1 MNPIWQFCSMFR
13 EFPSRQLRRG
23 HARSLARTTRRGM
36 TRLGSESLEGRAMMS
51 ATVPDYKVVQDWGS
65 GFQAGITLDNRG
77 TTPVTDWKVS
87 FDYAAQINS
96 IWDARIVSHV
106 GSTYTIAN
114 TGWNGTLDAGKS
126 VAFGFI
132 GAGAA
137 GTSPATPSRWLLNG
151 EPIGSDGT
159 PQAPP
164 LPQISLGAA
173 SVKEGAV
180 GGGAKAVFALSLS
193 APSAVPVT
201 VTYSTADGT
210 AVAGIDF
217 TATSGTV
224 TFAPGVTKAEVSVP
238 VIGDA
243 TTESSETFSLVL
255 SAPKGATLAQ
265 ATATG
270 TILDDDVAPASQG
283 VRVAFTV
290 TGQWN
295 TGFGGEIKLTNGGTT
310 PIPGWKLGFT
320 APWTIAS
327 AWNATLVGT
336 SAVAGGTRFTV
347 ADAGWNGTVPV
358 GGSVTIGFV
367 GAGSGTIASPT
378 DWTLNG
384 LSLGG
389 GGASGGG
396 GSGGSGGG
404 VVVPPLPT
412 ISVTGAA
419 VKEGAA
425 GTTAKSVFTLS
436 LSAASAT
443 PVTVAYKTADGTAK
457 AGSDYTATSG
467 TITFPAGVT
476 TQQVSVAVI
485 GDATVETDETFSL
498 TLSAPQGATLAQPTA
513 SVAIVNDDTAPS
525 SVGGDITKT
534 DKVLTAYFP
543 EWGIY
548 GRNFQVADVPADKL
562 NHLIY
567 SFLDLKSNGQVAI
580 MDSYAALEKRF
591 SAAESVSGE
600 ADLWSYPANDPRSQ
614 QTVWGNFNQL
624 AELKAKYP
632 HMKVS
637 IAVGGWTL
645 SDNFSAVCST
655 PAGREA
661 FATSLVNFLT
671 TYRMFDGIDF
681 DWEYPGGGGESGN
694 ASSPSDGANYASLLQ
709 LVRQKFDVL
718 GAQLGRRYDISV
730 ASPAGIDKIATF
742 NLAGL
747 APSVDHFNLMSYD
760 FHGTWETT
768 TGHQSAF
775 TGDAAGYDIQ
785 TAVKAY
791 LAAGV
796 PAAKVILGA
805 PLYTR
810 AWSGVADGGDGGY
823 LEKSSAAAA
832 GTFEKGVY
840 DYKDLVAQ
848 MQAPAGGWKL
858 YWDDTAQAAYVYD
871 AAGDTFSSFE
881 NRASIAQKS
890 DWAERLGLGGMMFWD
905 ITGDA
910 LGTSESLVDAAY
922 ESWVLGDS
930 MSTIRAR
937 SKLMAEVVVG
947 GDGVIAA
954 LPTT

>member
-1 MNPIWQFCSMFR
+1 MNPLRQFCSMFR
-13 EFPSRQLRRG
+13 ELPTRQLRRG
-23 HARSLARTTRRGM
+23 HARSLARTARRGM

-51 ATVPDYKVVQDWGS
+51 ATVPDYKVVQDWGT
-65 GFQAGITLDNRG
+65 GFQAGITLNNQG
-77 TTPVTDWKVS
+77 TTPVADWKVS

-96 IWDARIVSHV
+96 IWDARIVSHI

-132 GAGAA
+132 GAGGAA
-137 GTSPATPSRWLLNG
+137 ATPSGWLLNG
-151 EPIGSDGT
+151 EPIGNDGSSQT
-159 PQAPP
+159 PP
-164 LPQISLGAA
+164 LPQIALAAA
-173 SVKEGAV
+173 SVKEGAL

-193 APSAVPVT
+193 APSAVPMT
-201 VTYSTADGT
+201 VAYSTADGT
-210 AVAGIDF
+210 AVAGRDF

-224 TFAPGVTKAEVSVP
+224 TFAPGATKAEISVA

-243 TTESSETFSLVL
+243 ATESSETFSLVL
-255 SAPKGATLAQ
+255 SAPQGATLAQ
-265 ATATG
+265 ANAVG
-270 TILDDDVAPASQG
+270 TILDDDVAPAGQG
-283 VRVAFTV
+283 VTLAFSV
-290 TGQWN
+290 TGQWSN
-295 TGFGGEIKLTNGGTT
+295 GFGGEIKLTNGGTT

-327 AWNATLVGT
+327 AWNATLLGT
-336 SAVAGGTRFTV
+336 SAVAGGTRFAV
-347 ADAGWNGTVPV
+347 GDAGWNATVPV

-384 LSLGG
+384 LPL
-389 GGASGGG
+389 GG
-396 GSGGSGGG
+396 GSGGSGSG

-412 ISVTGAA
+412 VSITGAA
-419 VKEGAA
+419 VKEGVA

-443 PVTVAYKTADGTAK
+443 PVTVAYTTTDGTAK
-457 AGSDYTATSG
+457 AGSDYTASSG
-467 TITFPAGVT
+467 TVTFPAGVT
-476 TQQVSVAVI
+476 TQSVSVAVI

-498 TLSAPQGATLAQPTA
+498 ALSAPQGATLAQTSA
-513 SVAIVNDDTAPS
+513 VGSIVNDDTAPS
-525 SVGGDITKT
+525 VVGGDITKT

-548 GRNFQVADVPADKL
+548 GRNFQVADVPADKI

-591 SAAESVSGE
+591 SAEESVSGE
-600 ADLWSYPANDPRSQ
+600 ADRWSYPADDPRSQ

-624 AELKAKYP
+624 AELKAKAP

-655 PAGREA
+655 PAGRET

-671 TYRMFDGIDF
+671 TYRMFDGVDF
-681 DWEYPGGGGESGN
+681 DWEYPGGGGEEGN
-694 ASSPSDGANYASLLQ
+694 AASPSDGANYAALLQ
-709 LVRQKFDVL
+709 LVRQKFDAL
-718 GAQLGRRYDISV
+718 GAQLGRRYEISV
-730 ASPAGIDKIATF
+730 ASPAGVDKIATF

-747 APSVDHFNLMSYD
+747 APSVDRFNLMSYD

-810 AWSGVADGGDGGY
+810 AWSGVVDGGDGGY
-823 LEKSSAAAA
+823 LEKSSGAAA

-848 MQAPAGGWKL
+848 VRASAGAWKL

-871 AAGDTFSSFE
+871 AADATFSSFE
-881 NRASIAQKS
+881 TRASIAQKS

-930 MSTIRAR
+930 MGTIRAR
-937 SKLMAEVVVG
+937 SKLMTEIVVG
-947 GDGVIAA
+947 GDGVIAS

>member
-1 MNPIWQFCSMFR
+1 M
-13 EFPSRQLRRG
+13 
-23 HARSLARTTRRGM
+23 
-36 TRLGSESLEGRAMMS
+36 
-51 ATVPDYKVVQDWGS
+51 
-65 GFQAGITLDNRG
+65 
-77 TTPVTDWKVS
+77 
-87 FDYAAQINS
+87 
-96 IWDARIVSHV
+96 
-106 GSTYTIAN
+106 
-114 TGWNGTLDAGKS
+114 
-126 VAFGFI
+126 
-132 GAGAA
+132 
-137 GTSPATPSRWLLNG
+137 
-151 EPIGSDGT
+151 
-159 PQAPP
+159 
-164 LPQISLGAA
+164 
-173 SVKEGAV
+173 
-180 GGGAKAVFALSLS
+180 
-193 APSAVPVT
+193 
-201 VTYSTADGT
+201 
-210 AVAGIDF
+210 
-217 TATSGTV
+217 
-224 TFAPGVTKAEVSVP
+224 
-238 VIGDA
+238 
-243 TTESSETFSLVL
+243 
-255 SAPKGATLAQ
+255 
-265 ATATG
+265 
-270 TILDDDVAPASQG
+270 
-283 VRVAFTV
+283 AFTV

-404 VVVPPLPT
+404 VVVAPLPT
-412 ISVTGAA
+412 VSVTGAA

-425 GTTAKSVFTLS
+425 GTTAKTVFTLS

-443 PVTVAYKTADGTAK
+443 PVTVAYTTTDGTAK
-457 AGSDYTATSG
+457 AGSDYTASNG
-467 TITFPAGVT
+467 TINFPAGVT

-498 TLSAPQGATLAQPTA
+498 KLSAPQGATLALATA
-513 SVAIVNDDTAPS
+513 AVAIVNDDTAPS

-580 MDSYAALEKRF
+580 MDSYAAIEKRF
-591 SAAESVSGE
+591 SAAESVTGE

-624 AELKAKYP
+624 AELKAKAP

-681 DWEYPGGGGESGN
+681 DWEYPGGGGEAGN
-694 ASSPSDGANYASLLQ
+694 AASPSDGANYAALLQ

-718 GAQLGRRYDISV
+718 GAQLGRRYGISV

-823 LEKSSAAAA
+823 LETSSAAAA

-848 MQAPAGGWKL
+848 MQTSAGSWKL

-881 NRASIAQKS
+881 TRASIAQKS

-922 ESWVLGDS
+922 ESWVVGDS
-930 MSTIRAR
+930 MGTIRAR

>member
-1 MNPIWQFCSMFR
+1 MNPVRQFCSMFR
-13 EFPSRQLRRG
+13 ELPSRQLRRG
-23 HARSLARTTRRGM
+23 HVRSLVRMARGM
-36 TRLGSESLEGRAMMS
+36 TRLGSEPLEGRAMMS

-77 TTPVTDWKVS
+77 TTPVSDWKVS
-87 FDYAAQINS
+87 FDYGAQINS

-114 TGWNGTLDAGKS
+114 TGWNGMLDAGKS

-137 GTSPATPSRWLLNG
+137 GTSPATPSRWFLNG

-164 LPQISLGAA
+164 LPQIALGAA

-201 VTYSTADGT
+201 VAYRTADGT
-210 AVAGIDF
+210 AVAGRDF

-224 TFAPGVTKAEVSVP
+224 TFAPGAMKAEVSVA

-255 SAPKGATLAQ
+255 SAPQGATLAQ
-265 ATATG
+265 ASAVG
-270 TILDDDVAPASQG
+270 TILDDDIAPVGQG
-283 VRVAFTV
+283 VSVAFTV
-290 TGQWN
+290 TGQWSN
-295 TGFGGEIKLTNGGTT
+295 GFGGEIKLTNGGTT

-347 ADAGWNGTVPV
+347 ADAGFNGTVPV

-367 GAGSGTIASPT
+367 GAGAGAIASPT

-389 GGASGGG
+389 GSGGG
-396 GSGGSGGG
+396 TGGG
-404 VVVPPLPT
+404 TVAPPLPS
-412 ISVTGAA
+412 IVVTGAA

-443 PVTVAYKTADGTAK
+443 PVTVAYTTADGTAK
-457 AGSDYTATSG
+457 AGSDYTASSG
-467 TITFPAGVT
+467 TVTFPAGVT
-476 TQQVSVAVI
+476 TQQVNVAVI

-498 TLSAPQGATLAQPTA
+498 TLSAPQGAKLAQSSV
-513 SVAIVNDDTAPS
+513 SVAIVNDDAAPS
-525 SVGGDITKT
+525 VVGGDITKT

-548 GRNFQVADVPADKL
+548 GRNFQVADVPADKI

-580 MDSYAALEKRF
+580 LDSYAALDKRF

-600 ADLWSYPANDPRSQ
+600 ADLWSYPANDPRAQ

-624 AELKAKYP
+624 AELKAKAP
-632 HMKVS
+632 HMKVL

-645 SDNFSAVCST
+645 SDNFSTVCST

-661 FATSLVNFLT
+661 FASSLVNFLT

-681 DWEYPGGGGESGN
+681 DWEYPGGGGEAGN
-694 ASSPSDGANYASLLQ
+694 SASPSDGANYASLLQ

-718 GAQLGRRYDISV
+718 GAQLGRRYGISV

-823 LEKSSAAAA
+823 LEKSSGAAV

-840 DYKDLVAQ
+840 DYKDLVVQLRAS
-848 MQAPAGGWKL
+848 AGGWKL

-871 AAGDTFSSFE
+871 AANSAFSSFE
-881 NRASIAQKS
+881 TRASIAQKS

-905 ITGDA
+905 ISGDA

-937 SKLMAEVVVG
+937 SKLITEIVVG